1 MERLTP
7 ARAEELLHA
16 IAGVHVLVVGD
27 IMLDR
32 LISGTAE
39 RISPEAPVPVV
50 TVSGEEA
57 SLGGAAN
64 VAANIVALG
73 ASCSLV
79 GLCGSDESALRL
91 RSELQRLGIDDGSLV
106 EAEDRPTT
114 TKTRVLAGHHQV
126 VRVDRE
132 DTTDILE
139 AQAAAVRDSV
149 RELLG
154 KAGAVALE
162 DYNKGLLVPSVIDSV
177 LSASAAAGI
186 PTVVDPKRVRFFGYA
201 GATVFKPNAR
211 ELEDALGEPLRPE
224 DPEWMEATRA
234 RLDCRSLLLTL
245 GGSGMALKVE
255 DMDYVRVPTVAR
267 SVFDVSGA
275 GDTVTATVAVSLAA
289 GASQVE
295 AALLAN
301 HAAAIEVARAGVATV
316 RPSDIID
323 HIRVLHSKRR

>member
-1 MERLTP
+1 MERLT
-7 ARAEELLHA
+7 AGRAEELLHA
-16 IAGVHVLVVGD
+16 MADAHVLVVGD

-50 TVSGEEA
+50 TVSAEDA

-79 GLCGSDESALRL
+79 GMCGSDESAFRL
-91 RSELQRLGIDDGSLV
+91 RGELQRLGIDDSSLV
-106 EAEDRPTT
+106 EAPDRPTT

-132 DTTDILE
+132 VTTDILE
-139 AQAAAVRDSV
+139 AQATAVRGSV
-149 RELLG
+149 RGLIG
-154 KAGAVALE
+154 KAGAVALA
-162 DYNKGLLVPSVIDSV
+162 DYNKGLLVPSVIEAV
-177 LSASAAAGI
+177 LSASTAAGI
-186 PTVVDPKRVRFFGYA
+186 PTVVDPKKARFFEYA
-201 GATVFKPNAR
+201 GATVFKPNYR
-211 ELEDALGEPLRPE
+211 ELADALGEPPHSE
-224 DPEWMEATRA
+224 DPDWMEAARA
-234 RLDCRSLLLTL
+234 RLGCRGLLLTL

-255 DMDYVRVPTVAR
+255 GMDYVRVPTVAR

-275 GDTVTATVAVSLAA
+275 GDTVTATVAASLAA

-301 HAAAIEVARAGVATV
+301 HAAAIEVGRAGVATV
-316 RPSDIID
+316 RPADIID
-323 HIRVLHSKRR
+323 HIRALHSKQR

>member
-7 ARAEELLHA
+7 ERAEELLHA
-16 IAGVHVLVVGD
+16 IAGTHVLVVGD

-50 TVSGEEA
+50 TVSGEDA

-91 RSELQRLGIDDGSLV
+91 RGELQRLGIDDSSLV
-106 EAEDRPTT
+106 EAADRPTT

-126 VRVDRE
+126 VRIDRE

-139 AQAAAVRDSV
+139 AQATAVRDSV
-149 RELLG
+149 RGLLG
-154 KAGAVALE
+154 KADAVALE
-162 DYNKGLLVPSVIDSV
+162 DYNKGLLVPSVIEAV

-186 PTVVDPKRVRFFGYA
+186 PTVVDPKKARFFEYA
-201 GATVFKPNAR
+201 GSTVFKPNAR
-211 ELEDALGEPLRPE
+211 ELADALAEPLRSE
-224 DPEWMEATRA
+224 DPDWMEATRA
-234 RLDCRSLLLTL
+234 RLDCRGLLLTL
-245 GGSGMALKVE
+245 GSSGMALKVE
-255 DMDYVRVPTVAR
+255 GMDYVRVPTVAR

-316 RPSDIID
+316 RPPDIID
-323 HIRVLHSKRR
+323 HIRALQSKHH

>member
-1 MERLTP
+1 MERLTSE
-7 ARAEELLHA
+7 RAEELLHA
-16 IAGVHVLVVGD
+16 MGGAHVLVVGD

-32 LISGTAE
+32 VISGTAE

-50 TVSGEEA
+50 TVSAEDA

-79 GLCGSDESALRL
+79 GMCGSDESALRL

-106 EAEDRPTT
+106 EAADRPTT

-139 AQAAAVRDSV
+139 AQATAV
-149 RELLG
+149 RELVRGLIG
-154 KAGAVALE
+154 RAAAVAIE
-162 DYNKGLLVPSVIDSV
+162 DYNKGLLVPSVIEAV

-186 PTVVDPKRVRFFGYA
+186 PTVVDPKQARFFEYG
-201 GATVFKPNAR
+201 GSTVFKPNSR
-211 ELEDALGEPLRPE
+211 ELADALGEPLHPE
-224 DPEWMEATRA
+224 DPDWMEATRA
-234 RLDCRSLLLTL
+234 RLDCRGLLLTL
-245 GGSGMALKVE
+245 GSRGMALKVE
-255 DMDYVRVPTVAR
+255 GMDFVRVPTVAR

-275 GDTVTATVAVSLAA
+275 GDTVTATVAASLAA

-301 HAAAIEVARAGVATV
+301 HAAAIEVGRAGVATV
-316 RPSDIID
+316 DPADIID
-323 HIRVLHSKRR
+323 HIRALHSKQH

>member
-7 ARAEELLHA
+7 QRAEELLHA
-16 IAGVHVLVVGD
+16 IAEVHVLVVGD

-50 TVSGEEA
+50 TVSGELA

-64 VAANIVALG
+64 VAANIVSMG

-91 RSELQRLGIDDGSLV
+91 RSELQRLGIDDSSLV
-106 EAEDRPTT
+106 EAADRPTT

-132 DTTDILE
+132 DTSDILE
-139 AQAAAVRDSV
+139 AQAAAVQGSV
-149 RELLG
+149 RGLLG
-154 KAGAVALE
+154 MVGAVVLE
-162 DYNKGLLVPSVIDSV
+162 DYNKGLLVPSVIDAV

-186 PTVVDPKRVRFFGYA
+186 PSVVDPKKVRFFEYA
-201 GATVFKPNAR
+201 GSTVFKPNAR
-211 ELEDALGEPLRPE
+211 ELAEALGEPLHSD
-224 DPEWMEATRA
+224 DPDWMEATRA
-234 RLDCRSLLLTL
+234 RLDCRGLLLTL
-245 GGSGMALKVE
+245 GSRGMALKVE
-255 DMDYVRVPTVAR
+255 AEDYVRVPTVAR

-301 HAAAIEVARAGVATV
+301 HAAAIEVGRAGVATV
-316 RPSDIID
+316 RPPDIID
-323 HIRVLHSKRR
+323 HIRASASKAV

>member
-1 MERLTP
+1 MQRLTP
-7 ARAEELLHA
+7 ERAEDLLHA
-16 IAGVHVLVVGD
+16 ISGVHVLVVGD

-32 LISGTAE
+32 LILGTAE

-50 TVSGEEA
+50 TVSRENA

-64 VAANIVALG
+64 VAANIITMG

-79 GLCGSDESALRL
+79 GLCGSDESARRL
-91 RSELQRLGIDDGSLV
+91 RSELQRLGIDDSSLV
-106 EAEDRPTT
+106 EAPDRPTT

-132 DTTDILE
+132 DTTDIAE

-149 RELLG
+149 DRLLG
-154 KAGAVALE
+154 QVGAVALE
-162 DYNKGLLVPSVIDSV
+162 DYNKGLLVPSVIRGV
-177 LSASAAAGI
+177 LSASASAGL
-186 PTVVDPKRVRFFGYA
+186 PTVVDPKSARFFEYA
-201 GATVFKPNAR
+201 GSTVFKPNAR
-211 ELEDALGEPLRPE
+211 ELADALGEPLHS
-224 DPEWMEATRA
+224 DDADWMEATRV
-234 RLDCRSLLLTL
+234 RLDCRGLLLTL
-245 GGSGMALKVE
+245 GSSGMALKVE
-255 DMDYVRVPTVAR
+255 GKDYVRVPTVAR

-301 HAAAIEVARAGVATV
+301 HAAAIEVGRSGVATV

-323 HIRVLHSKRR
+323 HIRAPRSKRN